1 MKRREKKS
9 ESLDIR
15 LPYQQKQDFMAATKQ
30 QGETASQALRRF
42 IADYVEEARL
52 AEQPHPVQEISM
64 TLARHRFKTIATA
77 AGAALGVFSVTA
89 LPSAADANAF
99 DVLDKNKD
107 GFLTEGEIVPG
118 YDADII
124 KKLDTDGSGGV
135 SQEELE
141 AAGNK
146 IIIHDTETESE
157 EDGTPVTRKT
167 MKILEFSDSKDG
179 EIRGEVITEVG
190 RKVVIK
196 RSESGS
202 ELSEAELEALIQEAL
217 AEAGAGMDIDL
228 DMDFDTETVFED
240 MDEDGNTRIVI
251 KKMKRS
257 QVETSTD
264 DADDTE

>member
-42 IADYVEEARL
+42 IADYIEEARL

-64 TLARHRFKTIATA
+64 TLARHRLKTIATA

-99 DVLDKNKD
+99 DVLDKNSD
-107 GFLTEGEIVPG
+107 GVLTEGEIVPG

-124 KKLDTDGSGGV
+124 KRLDRDGSGGV

-141 AAGNK
+141 SAGNR
-146 IIIHDTETESE
+146 IVIHDSEFESE
-157 EDGTPVTRKT
+157 ENGTPITRKS

-179 EIRGEVITEVG
+179 EIRGELITEVG

-196 RSESGS
+196 RTESGS
-202 ELSEAELEALIQEAL
+202 ELSEAELDALIQEAL
-217 AEAGAGMDIDL
+217 AEAGTGIDIDI
-228 DMDFDTETVFED
+228 DFDTETVFED
-240 MDEDGNTRIVI
+240 VDEDGNTRIVI

-257 QVETSTD
+257 EVDTSTD
-264 DADDTE
+264 ESDETE